1 MLRDGVLR
9 PRWLVHLVIAWGIA
23 LAALPSPGEGAP
35 LPPARDGATVDDL
48 SSLRARLE
56 SKLIRERLLAL
67 GVSPADAALAIER
80 LSPAER
86 SEMAA
91 RVDELAAGGT
101 GVEII
106 AIVIIAALLVILV
119 LELLGRRVIS
129 KPS

>member
-1 MLRDGVLR
+1 MLRDRLLR
-9 PRWLVHLVIAWGIA
+9 PRWFVYLVIVWGVA
-23 LAALPSPGEGAP
+23 LAALPLPAEGAP
-35 LPPARDGATVDDL
+35 LPPARDGAAVDDL
-48 SSLRARLE
+48 AGVRARLE

-67 GVSPADAALAIER
+67 GITPADATLAIER

-86 SEMAA
+86 AEMAA
-91 RVDELAAGGT
+91 RVDELAAGGV

-106 AIVIIAALLVILV
+106 AVAVIAALLVILI